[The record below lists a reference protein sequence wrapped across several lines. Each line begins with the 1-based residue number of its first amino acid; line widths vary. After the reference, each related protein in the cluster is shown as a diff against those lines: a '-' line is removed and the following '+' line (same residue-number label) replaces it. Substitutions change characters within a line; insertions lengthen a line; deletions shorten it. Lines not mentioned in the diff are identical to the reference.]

1 MHPFLTAFFR
11 PRIVPRARATSK
23 HSVCKNV
30 RNASPAARVYSSRQL
45 DTWTRGVTVAVL
57 YPRASSR
64 IAPVPTDVSSVS
76 TVSAVVGVDS
86 RGCLAGGGAPPVASL
101 LPSPGSSGGAVGA
114 VGAVGAGGA
123 GGAGDASESSAG
135 GRRGGGG
142 CSAMRRS
149 RAAIQPPPL
158 PSPLLPPPPLPPP
171 PPPLQPPSSAPLS
184 APPGTERTSRYLA
197 SSRTR
202 RAASVALSGTQRH
215 SATLSGTQWHS
226 AALSGTQRQSSVI
239 SPGELAHGRIAV
251 A

>member
-1 MHPFLTAFFR
+1 MHARKPQ
-11 PRIVPRARATSK
+11 RI
-23 HSVCKNV
+23 
-30 RNASPAARVYSSRQL
+30 ASRSSRHSS
-45 DTWTRGVTVAVL
+45 TRVHGVTVEV
-57 YPRASSR
+57 RAGHCEQCEHLLSQL
-64 IAPVPTDVSSVS
+64 SSVF
-76 TVSAVVGVDS
+76 DS

-101 LPSPGSSGGAVGA
+101 LPSPGSSDGAVGA
-114 VGAVGAGGA
+114 VGAVGGGGA

-158 PSPLLPPPPLPPP
+158 PPPPLLPP
-171 PPPLQPPSSAPLS
+171 PPPLQPPSSAPVS
-184 APPGTERTSRYLA
+184 APPGAERTSRYLA

-215 SATLSGTQWHS
+215 SVALSGTQWHS